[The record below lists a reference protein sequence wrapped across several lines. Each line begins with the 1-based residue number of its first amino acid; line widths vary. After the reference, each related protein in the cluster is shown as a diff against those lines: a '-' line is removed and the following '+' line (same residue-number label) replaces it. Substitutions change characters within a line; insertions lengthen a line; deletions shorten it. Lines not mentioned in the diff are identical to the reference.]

1 MQAGFGSFRSMI
13 SAVAVGEVV
22 QLWST
27 FGVNLYGAHG
37 LPPMSSTLPSS
48 YITDDPQLRVSK
60 LLLPTKLQAPVPVAS
75 RYRVV
80 WLGPAQNTLPLG
92 ATCIKG

>member
-1 MQAGFGSFRSMI
+1 MI

-22 QLWST
+22 QVVAP
-27 FGVNLYGAHG
+27 GVNLYGAHG
-37 LPPMSSTLPSS
+37 LPPMSSTLPSA

-60 LLLPTKLQAPVPVAS
+60 LLLPTKLQAPVPVAL

-92 ATCIKG
+92 ATCMKG